1 MINTNQR
8 SGGRYTRTKATFAA
22 SKKSNAAPEE
32 DTPTVRQRIG
42 EARKSGVLNLRGL
55 NLPALPIAAENLSN
69 LSALL
74 LGQNRLSAVPNNLP
88 TLFPNLTYL
97 DLSWNKISS
106 VPAALAE
113 LASLELLDVEGN
125 AELST
130 TLPPTMRRLID
141 NGKLAVLTGTER
153 ITLKD
158 VRDAGDAGDSGQE
171 ESGTEEDAEQAAWR
185 KDYYDT
191 DDEAEAEEG
200 GYADEDSSNEDT
212 GGGDDDDDD
221 GESQLRSDMAGMSIH
236 AETFS
241 DEFSLFMHRVVALES
256 DALETGFRKR
266 WRAGDPAFVR
276 YIAKRYAADAGKATT
291 RGVLGSRTKDRKQQQ
306 QQLLSVAGGGARG
319 GGGSNAGSAR
329 SLSDAGSWNGSDD
342 GTEDGADGEENPKPL
357 KDRNRK
363 RQVEYARKE
372 KERAVKGDVKAG
384 RKSKAEDQGK

>member
-1 MINTNQR
+1 MINTNSK

-55 NLPALPIAAENLSN
+55 NLPALPIAAENLNN

-74 LGQNRLSAVPNNLP
+74 LGQNRLTAVPNNLP

-113 LASLELLDVEGN
+113 LDGLEVLDVEGN
-125 AELST
+125 TELST

-153 ITLKD
+153 ITLND
-158 VRDAGDAGDSGQE
+158 IRDAGESESEE
-171 ESGTEEDAEQAAWR
+171 ESGTEEQTEQAAWR

-200 GYADEDSSNEDT
+200 GYADENSSNEDT
-212 GGGDDDDDD
+212 GSGNDDDYE
-221 GESQLRSDMAGMSIH
+221 GLHTNMAGLSVH
-236 AETFS
+236 AETLNN
-241 DEFSLFMHRVVALES
+241 EFSLFMHRIIALES
-256 DALETGFRKR
+256 DALENGFRKR
-266 WRAGDPAFVR
+266 WRAAEPVFVR

-291 RGVLGSRTKDRKQQQ
+291 RGVVGSRTKDRKQQ
-306 QQLLSVAGGGARG
+306 LLAVGGGGATG
-319 GGGSNAGSAR
+319 GGGSTAGSTR
-329 SLSDAGSWNGSDD
+329 SLSDAGSWNGTDD
-342 GTEDGADGEENPKPL
+342 GTEDGDGEENAKPL

-384 RKSKAEDQGK
+384 RKTKAQDQGI

>member
-1 MINTNQR
+1 MINTNSK
-8 SGGRYTRTKATFAA
+8 SGGRSTRTKATFAA

-55 NLPALPIAAENLSN
+55 NLPALPVAAENLSN

-74 LGQNRLSAVPNNLP
+74 LGQNRLTAVPNNLP

-113 LASLELLDVEGN
+113 LDGLELLDVEGN
-125 AELST
+125 SELSSA
-130 TLPPTMRRLID
+130 LPPTMRRLID
-141 NGKLAVLTGTER
+141 NDKLAVLTGTER

-158 VRDAGDAGDSGQE
+158 VHDAGEGESEE
-171 ESGTEEDAEQAAWR
+171 ESDTEEKTEPAAWR

-191 DDEAEAEEG
+191 DDEADAEEG

-212 GGGDDDDDD
+212 GSGNDDDEDLH
-221 GESQLRSDMAGMSIH
+221 SNMAGLSVH
-236 AETFS
+236 AETLN
-241 DEFSLFMHRVVALES
+241 DEFSLFMHRIIALES
-256 DALETGFRKR
+256 DALENGFRKR
-266 WRAGDPAFVR
+266 WRAGEPVFVR

-291 RGVLGSRTKDRKQQQ
+291 RGVVGSRTKDRKQQ
-306 QQLLSVAGGGARG
+306 LLAVGGGGAAAAGGGG
-319 GGGSNAGSAR
+319 GGGSTAGSNR
-329 SLSDAGSWNGSDD
+329 SPSDAGSWNGTDD
-342 GTEDGADGEENPKPL
+342 GTEDGADGEENAKPL

-384 RKSKAEDQGK
+384 RKSKAQDQSI

>member
-1 MINTNQR
+1 MINTNSK

-55 NLPALPIAAENLSN
+55 NLPALPIAAENLNN

-74 LGQNRLSAVPNNLP
+74 LGQNRLTAVPNNLP

-113 LASLELLDVEGN
+113 LDGLEVLDVEGN
-125 AELST
+125 SELST

-153 ITLKD
+153 ITLND
-158 VRDAGDAGDSGQE
+158 IRDAGESESEE
-171 ESGTEEDAEQAAWR
+171 ESGTEEQTEQAAWR

-200 GYADEDSSNEDT
+200 GYADENSSNEDT
-212 GGGDDDDDD
+212 GSGNDDDEE
-221 GESQLRSDMAGMSIH
+221 GLHTNMAGLSVH
-236 AETFS
+236 AETLN
-241 DEFSLFMHRVVALES
+241 DEFSLFMHRIIALES
-256 DALETGFRKR
+256 DALENGFRKR
-266 WRAGDPAFVR
+266 WRAAEPVFVR

-291 RGVLGSRTKDRKQQQ
+291 RGVVGSRTKDRKQQ
-306 QQLLSVAGGGARG
+306 LLAVGGGGATG
-319 GGGSNAGSAR
+319 GGGSTAGSTR
-329 SLSDAGSWNGSDD
+329 SLSDAGSWNGTDD
-342 GTEDGADGEENPKPL
+342 GTEDGDGEENAKPL

-384 RKSKAEDQGK
+384 RKTKAQDQGI